1 MRDRPP
7 LPYLLAVSGRL
18 QRGSVGGFEFFTAL
32 LSIGILHPML
42 QRHPLPFR
50 SRPCSKT
57 WQVCLMTRDL
67 SKVFRSHAALLSS
80 SHTAF
85 LCLWSQR
92 LWCINIKSNFRGLLG
107 DVFCSVCRSSSWHNR
122 STDLRR
128 LAPMSSFWTNNDPA
142 FLAADSYAHVM
153 EGF

>member
-1 MRDRPP
+1 MIQSDPRHGTASRHEDRTAGIYEK
-7 LPYLLAVSGRL
+7 LESG
-18 QRGSVGGFEFFTAL
+18 S
-32 LSIGILHPML
+32 SISELTNGPSYHGKMS
-42 QRHPLPFR
+42 FY
-50 SRPCSKT
+50 RPCSKT

-128 LAPMSSFWTNNDPA
+128 LTPMSSFWTNNDPA